1 MLYKIYYRILGRLT
15 QDGFENAILL
25 QIQNHHTWNYFYE
38 IVSAV
43 ISEMRDFQY
52 TYHIITLLIKNT
64 YNSTPSGQ
72 NMGLK
77 ILPLVANIVNIFSD
91 W

>member
-1 MLYKIYYRILGRLT
+1 MK
-15 QDGFENAILL
+15 
-25 QIQNHHTWNYFYE
+25 
-38 IVSAV
+38 
-43 ISEMRDFQY
+43 DFQH

-72 NMGLK
+72 NLGLK
-77 ILPLVANIVNIFSD
+77 IHPLLANTVNILSD